1 MAPCCKNQHIKTRKI
16 ISNRNIMTIKSSYS
30 LFAIVGIIFIALL
43 YTIFSFVHNASQKK
57 RKIALANLQW
67 QVSNNVNSLGAES
80 VTPEDLEARMRKW
93 LPRLEELSRSMSSG
107 DNSGER
113 VLATWQAQLGL
124 ANKLP
129 NPSNA
134 WDRLWLAKRLIA
146 LGNNQAAES
155 MLAPLRKSA
164 DLTKSWGPSFWFT
177 LVSLDQLQGDREKG
191 WKDIEE
197 YKVRFK
203 DQANPNIDRIMNG
216 I

>member
-16 ISNRNIMTIKSSYS
+16 ISNRNIMTTKLNYS
-30 LFAIVGIIFIALL
+30 LFAIVGVMTIALL
-43 YTIFSFVHNASQKK
+43 YTIFSLVYNTSQKK
-57 RKIALANLQW
+57 HKIALANLQW
-67 QVSNNVNSLGAES
+67 QISNNVNSLGAKP
-80 VTPEDLEARMRKW
+80 VAPEDLEARMRKW
-93 LPRLEELSRSMSSG
+93 LPKLEELSHSMSSG

-113 VLATWQAQLGL
+113 TLATWQAQLGL

-134 WDRLWLAKRLIA
+134 WDKLWLAKRLIA
-146 LGNNQAAES
+146 LGNNQAAEL

-164 DLTKSWGPSFWFT
+164 DPTKSWGPSFWST
-177 LVSLDQLQGDREKG
+177 LVSLDQLQGDREKA

-197 YKVRFK
+197 YKIRFK